1 MNDIQVGNYIKA
13 TRKDDPK
20 ITATDTVS
28 HRYEDGDV
36 NGHEFYLSAKYWDFE
51 VIERPYKLPTEPGL
65 YTLTPSGG
73 EEYLFNYRLV
83 RLEDTGR
90 WQEKEWTQEEHDK
103 LVKEFNEDKRVLRR
117 LVIKE
122 D

>member
-1 MNDIQVGNYIKA
+1 MNDIQVGDYIKA

-20 ITATDTVS
+20 VTAMDRVAYEVREQSVSTD
-28 HRYEDGDV
+28 RFYF
-36 NGHEFYLSAKYWDFE
+36 EFKHWNIE

-65 YTLTPSGG
+65 YTLTDIQ
-73 EEYLFNYRLV
+73 EEVVYTRVFRLNDK
-83 RLEDTGR
+83 LK
-90 WQEKEWTQEEHDK
+90 WQELTAHGEYAREDAEKELMRHKWTMKQ
-103 LVKEFNEDKRVLRR
+103 